1 MSERTARTSTEQ
13 IISYELIRTESG
25 EAVVVGSATFRDGRF
40 VIDAPEAVSV
50 AVSEL
55 LARAFVDRVQA
66 DERARGYRRSGR
78 GEVGMLVPGMPE
90 HFIARLRGLWL
101 PYPDGSVI
109 TARSTIAPTSR
120 ARPTPADLA
129 ESGAP
134 VTDPGVRRASLAD
147 SGATVNAGPLVR
159 SNEPATGIR
168 PAGQSVA
175 RTDCGWIV

>member
-1 MSERTARTSTEQ
+1 MTERTTRTSTEQ
-13 IISYELIRTESG
+13 TISYELLRTKAS
-25 EAVVVGSATFRDGRF
+25 EADVIGSATFRDGRF
-40 VIDAPEAVSV
+40 AIDAPEAVSV

-55 LARAFVDRVQA
+55 LARAFVDRVRA

-109 TARSTIAPTSR
+109 TARSSIAPTSR

-134 VTDPGVRRASLAD
+134 VTDPGVRRASLAE

-159 SNEPATGIR
+159 SNEPVTGIR

>member
-1 MSERTARTSTEQ
+1 MSDRTARTSTEQ
-13 IISYELIRTESG
+13 TISYELLRTQAG
-25 EAVVVGSATFRDGRF
+25 ETNVVGSATFRAGR
-40 VIDAPEAVSV
+40 VSIDAPEAVSV

-55 LARAFVDRVQA
+55 LSRGFVDRVKA

-101 PYPDGSVI
+101 PYPDGAVI
-109 TARSTIAPTSR
+109 TARSTAVPAPIP
-120 ARPTPADLA
+120 RPSPVDRA

-134 VTDPGVRRASLAD
+134 VTDPGVRRATLSEA
-147 SGATVNAGPLVR
+147 SVTVNAGPLAR
-159 SNEPATGIR
+159 SNEPETGIR
-168 PAGQSVA
+168 PTRSVA

>member
-1 MSERTARTSTEQ
+1 VSERTARTSTEQ
-13 IISYELIRTESG
+13 TISYELVRTESG

-40 VIDAPEAVSV
+40 VVDAPEAVSV

-101 PYPDGSVI
+101 PYPDGAVI
-109 TARSTIAPTSR
+109 TARSAAAPTSVR
-120 ARPTPADLA
+120 RSPPTDLA

-134 VTDPGVRRASLAD
+134 VTDPEVRRASLAE

-168 PAGQSVA
+168 PTTPSVA
-175 RTDCGWIV
+175 RTDCGWII

>member
-1 MSERTARTSTEQ
+1 MSERSARTSTEQ
-13 IISYELIRTESG
+13 TISYELLRTQAG
-25 EAVVVGSATFRDGRF
+25 ETTVVGSAVFRAGR
-40 VIDAPEAVSV
+40 VSIDAPEAVSV

-55 LARAFVDRVQA
+55 LARAFVDRVRA

-101 PYPDGSVI
+101 PYPDGAVI
-109 TARSTIAPTSR
+109 TARSTAAPTSIR
-120 ARPTPADLA
+120 RSPSTDLA

-134 VTDPGVRRASLAD
+134 VTDPDVRRASLAE
-147 SGATVNAGPLVR
+147 SGVTVHAGPLVR
-159 SNEPATGIR
+159 SNEPSTGIR
-168 PAGQSVA
+168 PTTQSVA

>member
-13 IISYELIRTESG
+13 TISYELVRTESG

-40 VIDAPEAVSV
+40 VVDAPEAVSV

-101 PYPDGSVI
+101 PYPDGAVI
-109 TARSTIAPTSR
+109 TARSAAAPTRVRRSP
-120 ARPTPADLA
+120 PTDLA

-134 VTDPGVRRASLAD
+134 VTDPEVRRASLAE

-168 PAGQSVA
+168 PTTPSVA
-175 RTDCGWIV
+175 RTDCGWII

>member
-13 IISYELIRTESG
+13 TISYELVRTESG
-25 EAVVVGSATFRDGRF
+25 ETVVVGSATFRDGRF
-40 VIDAPEAVSV
+40 VVDAPEAVSV

-55 LARAFVDRVQA
+55 LARAFVDRVKA

-109 TARSTIAPTSR
+109 TARSAAAPTSVR
-120 ARPTPADLA
+120 RSPSTDLA

-134 VTDPGVRRASLAD
+134 VTDPGVRRASLAE

-168 PAGQSVA
+168 PTTPSVA

>member
-1 MSERTARTSTEQ
+1 MSERSARTSTEQ
-13 IISYELIRTESG
+13 TISYELLRTHAG
-25 EAVVVGSATFRDGRF
+25 ETTVVGSAVFRAGQ
-40 VIDAPEAVSV
+40 VSIEAPEAVSV

-55 LARAFVDRVQA
+55 LTRAFVDRVRA

-101 PYPDGSVI
+101 PYPEGAVI
-109 TARSTIAPTSR
+109 TARPVTAPTGNRRS
-120 ARPTPADLA
+120 PSTDLA

-134 VTDPGVRRASLAD
+134 VSDPAVRRASLAD
-147 SGATVNAGPLVR
+147 SDATVNAGPLVR

-168 PAGQSVA
+168 PTAQSVA